1 MAGIVL
7 ERITVAISRVVIIV
21 LAAGGVEDR
30 GIQVGQGTAQS
41 LTVVKA
47 SPATTT
53 RPSVWF

>member
-7 ERITVAISRVVIIV
+7 EWISVAISRVVIIV
-21 LAAGGVEDR
+21 LAAGAVEDA
-30 GIQVGQGTAQS
+30 GIQIGQGTAES
-41 LTVVKA
+41 MTVVKA